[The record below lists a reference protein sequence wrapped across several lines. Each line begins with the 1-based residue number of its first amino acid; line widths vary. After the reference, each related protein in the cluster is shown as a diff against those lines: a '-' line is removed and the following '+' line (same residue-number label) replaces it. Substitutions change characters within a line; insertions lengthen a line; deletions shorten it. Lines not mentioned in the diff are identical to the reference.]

1 MTNSHTPDQN
11 HPTSPFRYM
20 VLRTINT
27 YIYAILICLLP
38 LVIGTRFLTNEES
51 DIGTQLLTTAVGMI
65 VLFGLTYSTFWGT
78 AERDR
83 NLVIFGHM
91 KEDKWRPVYGAL
103 VGMIPLAVVI
113 LLLVVHIYVPFMPDW
128 FDVICRIVLLPF
140 ILFTRHA
147 TDYPSAFSWAL
158 IFVTLWSPLAAY
170 CGYYNGYHLIRLMD
184 KLVYKQKPRSRDKR
198 LR

>member
-1 MTNSHTPDQN
+1 MKKSNAPDQN

-20 VLRTINT
+20 VIRTINT
-27 YIYAILICLLP
+27 YIYAALICLVP
-38 LVIGTRFLTNEES
+38 LVIGTRFLSTEES
-51 DIGTQLLTTAVGMI
+51 DAGTLILTTIVGML

-91 KEDKWRPVYGAL
+91 KENKWRPVFGAL
-103 VGMIPLAVVI
+103 VGMIPLAVLI
-113 LLLVVHIYVPFMPDW
+113 LLLVVHTYVPFMPGW
-128 FDVICRIVLLPF
+128 FDVVCRVVLLPF
-140 ILFTRHA
+140 ILFMRRA
-147 TDYPSAFSWAL
+147 TDVPSAFSWML
-158 IFVTLWSPLAAY
+158 IFVTLWSPIAAF

-184 KLVYKQKPRSRDKR
+184 KIIYKQKPRSRDKR